1 MPFKLVGYISFIY
14 IADALQSLGIVN
26 GRVKMCQ
33 RDDLV
38 DDHIGGT
45 ERKTAEIAKSVR
57 GGTLIID
64 EVYNLARGS
73 KMDYGADVVST
84 LMRYMKTPGSEGTG
98 PEVMIF
104 IGYKELMDR
113 FLSMNRG
120 LQRRITNTVNMPNMT
135 NDQIIKIACKVL
147 RDMGISTRMINEAE
161 CVATLSKVDDQY
173 IANHNASMGR
183 CIAEQ
188 VAQVQQRHL
197 MLLPH
202 LQRLKEAK
210 TLRQEQFIVAIEELV

>member
-1 MPFKLVGYISFIY
+1 
-14 IADALQSLGIVN
+14 
-26 GRVKMCQ
+26 MCQ

-45 ERKTAEIAKSVR
+45 EKKMSGIARSVQ

-64 EVYNLARGS
+64 EVYNLSRGS

-84 LMRYMKTPGSEGTG
+84 LMKYMKTPGSEGIG

-120 LQRRITNTVNMPNMT
+120 LQSRITHTVNMLNMT
-135 NDQIIKIACKVL
+135 HDQMINISCQILK
-147 RDMGISTRMINEAE
+147 RDMGISVKQINPK
-161 CVATLSKVDDQY
+161 C
-173 IANHNASMGR
+173 
-183 CIAEQ
+183 
-188 VAQVQQRHL
+188 
-197 MLLPH
+197 
-202 LQRLKEAK
+202 
-210 TLRQEQFIVAIEELV
+210 